1 MTIEDQIKDEKLQ
14 YDINREVAKISALSS
29 GKLDKYEYLTGEEI
43 LPSNQQQIIQQAKFN
58 YSPLGKAL
66 EKQVK
71 TIKDQGEKQVVAL
84 ESLKDPDKKLPA
96 IKDFI
101 PMENLNPEIINE
113 IKRIEE
119 IEKKV
124 DRNRM
129 VYKGTNKTYDF
140 RNFKT
145 IRAFGNEIRNNV
157 ISLDTANIEQANLLS
172 YISDF
177 MKTKPQ
183 DLEKRKLR
191 SDVLNGVTELVKG
204 REMVLT
210 AFKSGI
216 FQVSKESQ
224 KGEGPNASKG
234 ANEMLKVLTPNQM
247 LKRLPIALAQVKAGN
262 NSESLL
268 NEIRQ
273 IVYSLY
279 RSKEI
284 TKKVYNN
291 VINSIKV

>member
-1 MTIEDQIKDEKLQ
+1 MKDEKLQ
-14 YDINREVAKISALSS
+14 YDINREAAKISALSS

-43 LPSNQQQIIQQAKFN
+43 VPSNQQQIIQKAKFN
-58 YSPLGKAL
+58 CSPLGKAI
-66 EKQVK
+66 EKQIK

-84 ESLKDPDKKLPA
+84 ESFKVPDKKLPP

-113 IKRIEE
+113 IKKIEE

-124 DRNRM
+124 GRNKT
-129 VYKGTNKTYDF
+129 VYKGTNKTYYF

-145 IRAFGNEIRNNV
+145 IRTFGNEIRNTV
-157 ISLDTANIEQANLLS
+157 ISLDTANIEQVNLIS

-177 MKTKPQ
+177 IKTKPR
-183 DLEKRKLR
+183 DSEKRRLR
-191 SDVLNGVTELVKG
+191 ADVLNSMTGLVQG
-204 REMVLT
+204 REVVLT

-216 FQVSKESQ
+216 FQVSKKSQ
-224 KGEGPNASKG
+224 EGEG
-234 ANEMLKVLTPNQM
+234 LKILTPNQM

-291 VINSIKV
+291 INIIQKWIQSL